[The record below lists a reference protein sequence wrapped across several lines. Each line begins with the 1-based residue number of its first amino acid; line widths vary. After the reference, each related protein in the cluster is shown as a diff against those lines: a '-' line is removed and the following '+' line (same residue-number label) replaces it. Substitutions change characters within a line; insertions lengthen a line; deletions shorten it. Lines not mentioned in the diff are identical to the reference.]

1 MDFTII
7 TQQQIRMYQII
18 QRQTGLMEQSQVE
31 DLLIF
36 MMPKTFLYD

>member
-7 TQQQIRMYQII
+7 TQQQIRMYQKI